1 MVAALPVA
9 KLASLLIKTLAKPM
23 SKRVKTS
30 FTKSDVGK
38 AVLISIGQFT
48 HSLTT
53 RMTIW
58 SAGFK
63 VRSIQPLENEA
74 ALVQGSELIGEA
86 FIFTVAGGIVVY
98 EYNKSKEKEIAKEE
112 KIATEKSKQDQRIES
127 LERDLDMITK
137 KLTVLDDIMMK
148 NQELLQELENDRQ
161 ENLKRRRW
169 LSF

>member
-9 KLASLLIKTLAKPM
+9 KLASLLVKTLAKPM

-30 FTKSDVGK
+30 FIKSEIGK
-38 AVLISIGQFT
+38 SVLISIGQLT

-74 ALVQGSELIGEA
+74 ALVQGSEFIGEA

-98 EYNKSKEKEIAKEE
+98 EYNKSKEKETAKEE
-112 KIATEKSKQDQRIES
+112 KLAADMMKQEEKLNTLQEKFDAISKQLTSLDEIMKKNQQLLND
-127 LERDLDMITK
+127 LERDRR
-137 KLTVLDDIMMK
+137 
-148 NQELLQELENDRQ
+148 DR
-161 ENLKRRRW
+161 ESRRRW
-169 LSF
+169 L

>member
-9 KLASLLIKTLAKPM
+9 KLASLLVKTLAKPM

-30 FTKSDVGK
+30 FIKSEIGK
-38 AVLISIGQFT
+38 SVLISIGQLT

-74 ALVQGSELIGEA
+74 ALVQGSEFIGEA

-98 EYNKSKEKEIAKEE
+98 EYNKSKEKETAKEE
-112 KIATEKSKQDQRIES
+112 KLAADMMKQEEKLNTLQEKFDVISKQLTSLDEIMKKNQQLLND
-127 LERDLDMITK
+127 LERDRR
-137 KLTVLDDIMMK
+137 
-148 NQELLQELENDRQ
+148 DR
-161 ENLKRRRW
+161 ESRRRW
-169 LSF
+169 L

>member
-9 KLASLLIKTLAKPM
+9 KLASLLVKTLAKPM

-30 FTKSDVGK
+30 FIKSEIGK
-38 AVLISIGQFT
+38 SVLISIGQLT

-74 ALVQGSELIGEA
+74 ALVQGSEFIGEA

-98 EYNKSKEKEIAKEE
+98 EYNKSKEKETAKEE
-112 KIATEKSKQDQRIES
+112 KLAADMMKQEEKLNTLQEKFDVISKQLTSLDEIMKKNQQLLND
-127 LERDLDMITK
+127 LERDR
-137 KLTVLDDIMMK
+137 
-148 NQELLQELENDRQ
+148 QDR
-161 ENLKRRRW
+161 ESRRRW
-169 LSF
+169 L